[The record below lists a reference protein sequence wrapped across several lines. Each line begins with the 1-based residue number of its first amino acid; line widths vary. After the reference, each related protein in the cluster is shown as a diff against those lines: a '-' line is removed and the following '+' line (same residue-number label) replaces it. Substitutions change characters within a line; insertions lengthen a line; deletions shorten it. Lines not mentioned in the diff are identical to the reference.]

1 MDTKQIEAEHEEF
14 RKLLNEA
21 GWVVRKDPLSKGG
34 AELDFYACRKATVA
48 NHLCV
53 SSEAPPL
60 LLAKLWHFYPG
71 LYDNYSIVE
80 SKIAEI
86 IVEGAIQGDHW
97 VMFKTS
103 CSWDTLLDKNLTNKY
118 ETILSAAYDAA
129 LGLFRT
135 DDDKSLDKNI
145 YLCNNLV
152 NEGPLAQ

>member
-1 MDTKQIEAEHEEF
+1 MVPKQIETEHEELT
-14 RKLLNEA
+14 KLLNEA
-21 GWVVRKDPLSKGG
+21 GWVVRKDHLSKGG

-86 IVEGAIQGDHW
+86 IVEGAIPGDQW
-97 VMFKTS
+97 VRFKTS
-103 CSWDTLLDKNLTNKY
+103 CEWDDLLVGDTAHKL

-129 LGLFRT
+129 WEAAE
-135 DDDKSLDKNI
+135 KAPQK
-145 YLCNNLV
+145 
-152 NEGPLAQ
+152 EQE